1 MRLWSLH
8 PSYLDAKGLVAAWRE
23 ALLAQKV
30 LAGATHGYRQ
40 HPQLVRFRDTDEPR
54 AAMSAFLRGIHREAT
69 ARGYTFDVEKIIRG
83 PLLAGEAELTEPGP
97 DWIDVPE
104 SASSPAP
111 ATAAVGEDAAPARP
125 RAASAPERAQA
136 TADTRTV
143 PLIPVR
149 QGQLDYEAELL
160 TFKLR
165 LRAPK
170 LVSRLEADLRNAR
183 LEIHPRFTT
192 VPGGIE
198 PWEKVRDDL

>member
-1 MRLWSLH
+1 
-8 PSYLDAKGLVAAWRE
+8 
-23 ALLAQKV
+23 
-30 LAGATHGYRQ
+30 
-40 HPQLVRFRDTDEPR
+40 
-54 AAMSAFLRGIHREAT
+54 
-69 ARGYTFDVEKIIRG
+69 
-83 PLLAGEAELTEPGP
+83 
-97 DWIDVPE
+97 
-104 SASSPAP
+104 
-111 ATAAVGEDAAPARP
+111 VGEDAAPARP

-183 LEIHPRFTT
+183 LEIHPLFTT